1 MAAQTHKVEIVK
13 IQIEPHPNADRLD
26 VARIFGFTC
35 CVAKDQFQ
43 DGQLAA
49 YIQPDSVV
57 DSTRPE
63 FEFLAGH
70 ERIKVKRLRGVVS
83 MGLLMPAP
91 DGFSEGDDAAE
102 YFGVTHYE
110 PPIPGERCGEVEGG
124 PVGIYAPKYDVES
137 MYRYKHMF
145 VEGEHVIATEKIHG
159 ANSRFVF
166 APDEDRMYCGS
177 RGEWKA
183 KSEGS
188 LWWRALDAHPW
199 IEQFCRAFPGDILYG
214 EVFGNVQSL
223 KYGAGP
229 RDVFFRAFDVLR
241 NGEWRN
247 WNDWAGGLPINSH
260 VPIVYQ
266 GPFDFDM
273 LVKLSDGPSLIHTA
287 NHIREGIVVRPL
299 VERRDEHL
307 GRVHLKLV
315 GNSYL
320 EKDKG

>member
-1 MAAQTHKVEIVK
+1 MATNTHKVEVVK
-13 IQIEPHPNADRLD
+13 ISVKPHPNADRLD
-26 VARIFGFTC
+26 VAHIFGFTC
-35 CVAKDQFQ
+35 CVAKGQFQ

-63 FEFLAGH
+63 FDFLAGH
-70 ERIKVKRLRGVVS
+70 ERIKVKGLRGVIS
-83 MGLLMPAP
+83 MGLLLPAP
-91 DGFSEGDDAAE
+91 ERAEEGDDVAKH
-102 YFGVTHYE
+102 FGVTHYE

-137 MYRYKHMF
+137 MYRYKHLF
-145 VEGEHVIATEKIHG
+145 REGEAIIATEKIHG

-183 KSEGS
+183 KNEGN
-188 LWWRALDAHPW
+188 LWWRALEQNPW
-199 IEQFCRAFPGDILYG
+199 IEEFCRRFPGDILYG
-214 EVFGNVQSL
+214 EAFGNVQSL
-223 KYGAGP
+223 KYGSGP
-229 RDVFFRAFDVLR
+229 NDVYFRAFDALR

-247 WNDWAGGLPINSH
+247 WEDWADGLTLFQK
-260 VPIVYQ
+260 VPIVFE
-266 GPFDFDM
+266 GPFDFEQ
-273 LVKLSDGPSLIHTA
+273 LIKLSDGPSLIPGA
-287 NHIREGIVVRPL
+287 KHIREGIVVRPL

-320 EKDKG
+320 EKDGK

>member
-1 MAAQTHKVEIVK
+1 MAEQTHKVEVVK
-13 IQIEPHPNADRLD
+13 VSVENHPNADRLD
-26 VARIFGFTC
+26 VVRIFGFTC
-35 CVAKDQFQ
+35 CVAKDSFV

-57 DSTRPE
+57 DSSRPE
-63 FEFLAGH
+63 FEFLKGH

-91 DGFSEGDDAAE
+91 DSAQEGDDVAE
-102 YFGVTHYE
+102 YYGVTHYE
-110 PPIPGERCGEVEGG
+110 PPLPGSACGEVEGG

-137 MYRYKHMF
+137 MYRYKRLF
-145 VEGEHVIATEKIHG
+145 VDGEPVVATEKIHG

-183 KSEGS
+183 KNEGN
-188 LWWRALDAHPW
+188 LWWRALAAHPW
-199 IEQFCRAFPGDILYG
+199 IEEFCRKFPGDILYG

-223 KYGAGP
+223 KYGAKP
-229 RDVFFRAFDVLR
+229 NDVFFRAFDVLHK
-241 NGEWRN
+241 GEWREYD
-247 WNDWAGGLPINSH
+247 DWTAYLSEEKR
-260 VPIVYQ
+260 VPVVFG

-273 LVKLSDGPSLIHTA
+273 LVKMSDGPSLIPNA
-287 NHIREGIVVRPL
+287 NNIREGIVVRPIP
-299 VERRDEHL
+299 ERRDLHL

-315 GNSYL
+315 GNTYM
-320 EKDKG
+320 EKS